1 MKREFP
7 DTIKLSS
14 AYSKAPCGITPK
26 RVLPAVVQAKQSEVQ
41 RPSLALALNHT
52 DKTAF
57 QAGARQDSMFLHNR
71 SSLEKIPVTN
81 PLAALES
88 NRHRRVRTSA
98 AMVGLA
104 LSVGASNV
112 LSLWNIKSAF
122 AAEESG
128 QSETLQDGVS
138 NTLNLDSMQA
148 IVPPSPVVQD
158 LSFSEV
164 STLASSAI
172 ETPING
178 SRFELADYYPHELF
192 SHTVEA
198 GETLA
203 NIARLYG
210 LETEILASFNHL
222 SVKAILPIGQVLQFP
237 RVLASVPSNP
247 KASVLWAQD
256 TNLKGKPDALKSL
269 GASFDSPSEA
279 VIPLQIQPA
288 SSPETLPIALL
299 PTAEVTPDRSTIN
312 LADLV
317 PYRVKAGDTLGKI
330 ARVYQVA
337 PSMLIAVNQ
346 IQNPNLLRVDQLIAV
361 PRREISLG
369 IVPTLSSEESSVPIL
384 ESVGSKPI
392 ETQTSGIELA
402 GNPLITSPETNSSSI
417 VASPIVASPI
427 LASVLNQDASRSP
440 YEATNALSGELSYQ
454 VQPGDTLA
462 KIARSYGVS
471 LSELIRAN
479 QLSNPNIILVN
490 QSVSIPNGSSRQGIA
505 FNNSGTSVQIAVN
518 PTPSSV
524 ELGQPT
530 ESKVVNDTIAVRS
543 APQLQVNTAIIP
555 TVPSLQSVVQ
565 ESIDLPTPT
574 TVSVVTP
581 EVPNLLAAIAPQ
593 STATP
598 FNPGAIVPSA
608 VESQTEPSAELG
620 NPYVSNLLSEVRAL
634 RDRYRAGAGV
644 AGEIGT
650 QTVVTPVAVPIAVP
664 QAPVVTQRPQTPP
677 MVSTGERINPEFNPQ
692 NDRNSGEAENSKLA
706 PALTPPSTILA
717 AAPLGSSSYEPLV
730 QSLVGQTVSP
740 ALPFL
745 TADPY
750 LPKEGHSSSGFI
762 WPAQGVFTS
771 GYGWRWGRMH
781 KGIDIAA
788 PVGTPIVAAASGVV
802 ISAGW
807 NSGGYGNLVEIRH
820 DDGSVTLY
828 AHNDRILVRAGQYVQ
843 QGDQVSEMGS
853 TGYSTGPHLHFEIHP
868 SGNGAV
874 NPMAYLP
881 K

>member
-26 RVLPAVVQAKQSEVQ
+26 RVVPAAVQAKQSEVQ

-52 DKTAF
+52 AETSF
-57 QAGARQDSMFLHNR
+57 QAGSTEDLMFFNDR
-71 SSLEKIPVTN
+71 SPLNKISVTN
-81 PLAALES
+81 PLAALEN

-122 AAEESG
+122 AAEESS
-128 QSETLQDGVS
+128 QSGAMQDWGS
-138 NTLNLDSMQA
+138 NTLSLDSLQG
-148 IVPPSPVVQD
+148 IVPPSPEVEEI
-158 LSFSEV
+158 SFSGG
-164 STLASSAI
+164 SPLASAAI
-172 ETPING
+172 ETNTDR
-178 SRFELADYYPHELF
+178 SRFDLADYYPHELF

-198 GETLA
+198 GETLV
-203 NIARLYG
+203 NIARRYG
-210 LETEILASFNHL
+210 LETEVLASFNNL
-222 SVKAILPIGQVLQFP
+222 SVKAVLPIGQVLQFP
-237 RVLASVPSNP
+237 RILATEDLPTNTASVPSNP
-247 KASVLWAQD
+247 KASVLWTQG
-256 TNLKGKPDALKSL
+256 TIENLKGKPDALKSL
-269 GASFDSPSEA
+269 GASFDQTSDP
-279 VIPLQIQPA
+279 VIPLQVQPA

-299 PTAEVTPDRSTIN
+299 PTEDAAAESNIN

-317 PYRVKAGDTLGKI
+317 PYRVKAGDTLDKI
-330 ARVYQVA
+330 ARIYQVA
-337 PSMLIAVNQ
+337 PSTLIAVNQ
-346 IQNPNLLRVDQLIAV
+346 IQNPNLLRVNQLIGV
-361 PRREISLG
+361 PRTELSLG
-369 IVPTLSSEESSVPIL
+369 IAPTPAPEQSLVPIL
-384 ESVGSKPI
+384 ESVGSQPVGS
-392 ETQTSGIELA
+392 QSV
-402 GNPLITSPETNSSSI
+402 TSPEPT
-417 VASPIVASPI
+417 ASPI

-462 KIARSYGVS
+462 KIARSHGIP

-490 QSVSIPNGSSRQGIA
+490 QSVAIPNRSGQGIA
-505 FNNSGTSVQIAVN
+505 LNAQDSVQIAVN

-524 ELGQPT
+524 ELGQPK
-530 ESKVVNDTIAVRS
+530 ESQLVNDTIAVRS

-565 ESIDLPTPT
+565 ESIALPAPKAVT
-574 TVSVVTP
+574 VVTP
-581 EVPNLLAAIAPQ
+581 EVPNVLAAIAPQ
-593 STATP
+593 SISTP
-598 FNPGAIVPSA
+598 FNPAVGAIVPDA
-608 VESQTEPSAELG
+608 VESKVEPNANLG
-620 NPYVSNLLSEVRAL
+620 NPYVSGLLSEVRTL
-634 RDRYRAGAGV
+634 RDRYRAGTGV
-644 AGEIGT
+644 TAETKT
-650 QTVVTPVAVPIAVP
+650 QPVATPAAIPVVVPSVATQAP
-664 QAPVVTQRPQTPP
+664 QAPSPAP
-677 MVSTGERINPEFNPQ
+677 MVSRGERVNPEFNPQ
-692 NDRNSGEAENSKLA
+692 TNANSRQVPSSSLA
-706 PALTPPSTILA
+706 PTLTPPSTILA
-717 AAPLGSSSYEPLV
+717 AAPVGSSSYEPLV

-740 ALPFL
+740 ALPSL
-745 TADPY
+745 SADPY
-750 LPKEGHSSSGFI
+750 LPKEGRSASGFI

-802 ISAGW
+802 ITAGW

-820 DDGSVTLY
+820 DDGSITLY
-828 AHNDRILVRAGQYVQ
+828 AHNDRILVRAGQYVE

-868 SGNGAV
+868 TGDGAV

>member
-26 RVLPAVVQAKQSEVQ
+26 RVVPAAVQAKQSEVQ

-52 DKTAF
+52 AETSF
-57 QAGARQDSMFLHNR
+57 QAGSTEDLMFFNDR
-71 SSLEKIPVTN
+71 SPLNKISVTN
-81 PLAALES
+81 PLAALEN

-122 AAEESG
+122 AAEESS
-128 QSETLQDGVS
+128 QSGAMQDWGS
-138 NTLNLDSMQA
+138 NTLSLDSLQG
-148 IVPPSPVVQD
+148 IVPPSPEVEEM
-158 LSFSEV
+158 SFSGG
-164 STLASSAI
+164 SPLASAAI
-172 ETPING
+172 ETNTDR
-178 SRFELADYYPHELF
+178 SRFDLADYYPHELF

-198 GETLA
+198 GETLV
-203 NIARLYG
+203 NIARRYG
-210 LETEILASFNHL
+210 LETEVLASFNHL
-222 SVKAILPIGQVLQFP
+222 SVKAVLPIGQVLQFP
-237 RVLASVPSNP
+237 RILATEDLPTNTASVPSNP
-247 KASVLWAQD
+247 KASVLWTQG
-256 TNLKGKPDALKSL
+256 TIENLKGKPDALKSL
-269 GASFDSPSEA
+269 GASFDQTSDP
-279 VIPLQIQPA
+279 VIPLQVQPA

-299 PTAEVTPDRSTIN
+299 PTEDTTAESNIN

-317 PYRVKAGDTLGKI
+317 PYRVKAGDTLDKI
-330 ARVYQVA
+330 ARIYQVA
-337 PSMLIAVNQ
+337 PSTLIAVNQ
-346 IQNPNLLRVDQLIAV
+346 IQNPNLLRVDQLIGV
-361 PRREISLG
+361 PRTELSLG
-369 IVPTLSSEESSVPIL
+369 IAPTPAPEQSLVPIL
-384 ESVGSKPI
+384 ESVGSQPVGS
-392 ETQTSGIELA
+392 QSV
-402 GNPLITSPETNSSSI
+402 TSPEPT
-417 VASPIVASPI
+417 ASPIVASPI

-462 KIARSYGVS
+462 KIARSHGIS

-490 QSVSIPNGSSRQGIA
+490 QSVAIPNRSGQGIA
-505 FNNSGTSVQIAVN
+505 LNAQDSVQIAVN

-524 ELGQPT
+524 ELGQPK
-530 ESKVVNDTIAVRS
+530 ESQLVNDTIAVRS

-565 ESIDLPTPT
+565 ESIALPAPKAVT
-574 TVSVVTP
+574 VVTP
-581 EVPNLLAAIAPQ
+581 EVPNVLAVIAPQ
-593 STATP
+593 SVSTP
-598 FNPGAIVPSA
+598 FNPAVGAIVPDA
-608 VESQTEPSAELG
+608 VESKAKPNANLG
-620 NPYVSNLLSEVRAL
+620 NPYVSGLLSEVRTL
-634 RDRYRAGAGV
+634 RDRYRAGTGV
-644 AGEIGT
+644 TAETKT
-650 QTVVTPVAVPIAVP
+650 QPVATPAAIPVVVPSVATQAP
-664 QAPVVTQRPQTPP
+664 QAPSPAP
-677 MVSTGERINPEFNPQ
+677 MVSRGERINPEFNPQ
-692 NDRNSGEAENSKLA
+692 TNANSRQVPSSSLA
-706 PALTPPSTILA
+706 PTLTPPSTILA
-717 AAPLGSSSYEPLV
+717 AAPVGSSSYEPLV

-740 ALPFL
+740 ALPSL
-745 TADPY
+745 SADPY
-750 LPKEGHSSSGFI
+750 LPKEGRSASGFI

-802 ISAGW
+802 ITAGW

-820 DDGSVTLY
+820 DDGSITLY
-828 AHNDRILVRAGQYVQ
+828 AHNDRILVRAGQYVE
-843 QGDQVSEMGS
+843 QGDQLSEMGS

-868 SGNGAV
+868 TGDGAV

>member
-14 AYSKAPCGITPK
+14 AYRKAPGGITPK
-26 RVLPAVVQAKQSEVQ
+26 RVVPAVVQAKQSEVQ

-52 DKTAF
+52 DKAGF
-57 QAGARQDSMFLHNR
+57 QAGSRQDLMFFNNR

-112 LSLWNIKSAF
+112 LSLWNMKGAL
-122 AAEESG
+122 AAEESTP
-128 QSETLQDGVS
+128 STTLQDGVS
-138 NTLNLDSMQA
+138 NTINLDSMQA
-148 IVPPSPVVQD
+148 IVPSSPVVED
-158 LSFSEV
+158 LSFSE
-164 STLASSAI
+164 SSALASAAI

-198 GETLA
+198 GDTLA
-203 NIARLYG
+203 NIARMYG
-210 LETEILASFNHL
+210 LETEVLASFNHL

-237 RVLASVPSNP
+237 RILASIPSNP
-247 KASVLWAQD
+247 KALVLWTQD
-256 TNLKGKPDALKSL
+256 ANLKGQPDALKSL
-269 GASFDSPSEA
+269 GSSFDSPSET
-279 VIPLQIQPA
+279 VIPLQIQPDA
-288 SSPETLPIALL
+288 SPETLPLALL
-299 PTAEVTPDRSTIN
+299 PVASPDTSIN

-317 PYRVKAGDTLGKI
+317 PYRVKAGDTLDKI
-330 ARVYQVA
+330 ARVHQV
-337 PSMLIAVNQ
+337 PSATLIAVNQ

-361 PRREISLG
+361 PRVEISLG
-369 IVPTLSSEESSVPIL
+369 VVPTPSSEESSVPIL
-384 ESVGSKPI
+384 DSLGSKPLANQLAG
-392 ETQTSGIELA
+392 TELA
-402 GNPLITSPETNSSSI
+402 GNPPITSPETQS
-417 VASPIVASPI
+417 SPIVASPI

-440 YEATNALSGELSYQ
+440 YEARNALSGELNYQ

-490 QSVSIPNGSSRQGIA
+490 QSVSIPKGSSRQGIA
-505 FNNSGTSVQIAVN
+505 FNNAEAPVQIAVN

-530 ESKVVNDTIAVRS
+530 ESQAVNDTIVVRS

-565 ESIDLPTPT
+565 ESIELPTPT
-574 TVSVVTP
+574 VVSVVTP
-581 EVPNLLAAIAPQ
+581 EVPNVLAAIAPQ

-598 FNPGAIVPSA
+598 FNPEAIVPNA
-608 VESQTEPSAELG
+608 VESQTEPSTELG

-634 RDRYRAGAGV
+634 RDRYRSEAGV
-644 AGEIGT
+644 EAEIET
-650 QTVVTPVAVPIAVP
+650 QTVATPVAVPIAVS
-664 QAPVVTQRPQTPP
+664 PVPGGTQRPQTPP

-692 NDRNSGEAENSKLA
+692 NDRNSGEAENAKLA

-750 LPKEGHSSSGFI
+750 LPKEGRSSSGFI

>member
-1 MKREFP
+1 
-7 DTIKLSS
+7 
-14 AYSKAPCGITPK
+14 
-26 RVLPAVVQAKQSEVQ
+26 
-41 RPSLALALNHT
+41 
-52 DKTAF
+52 
-57 QAGARQDSMFLHNR
+57 MFLHNR

-505 FNNSGTSVQIAVN
+505 FNNPGTSVQIAVN

-574 TVSVVTP
+574 AVSVVTP

-650 QTVVTPVAVPIAVP
+650 QTVATPVAVPIAVP

-750 LPKEGHSSSGFI
+750 LPKEGRSSSGFI

>member
-57 QAGARQDSMFLHNR
+57 QAGSRQDSMFLHNR

-112 LSLWNIKSAF
+112 LSLWNMKGAL
-122 AAEESG
+122 AAEES
-128 QSETLQDGVS
+128 SPSTTLQDGVS
-138 NTLNLDSMQA
+138 NTLNLDSMQT

-574 TVSVVTP
+574 AVNVVTP

-598 FNPGAIVPSA
+598 FNPGAIVPNA

-620 NPYVSNLLSEVRAL
+620 NPYVSNLLSEVRTL

-650 QTVVTPVAVPIAVP
+650 QTVATPVAVPIAVP

-692 NDRNSGEAENSKLA
+692 NDRNSGEAENSKLD

-750 LPKEGHSSSGFI
+750 LPTEGRSSSGFI

>member
-1 MKREFP
+1 
-7 DTIKLSS
+7 
-14 AYSKAPCGITPK
+14 
-26 RVLPAVVQAKQSEVQ
+26 
-41 RPSLALALNHT
+41 
-52 DKTAF
+52 
-57 QAGARQDSMFLHNR
+57 MFLHNR

-279 VIPLQIQPA
+279 VIPLQIQPV

-574 TVSVVTP
+574 AVSVVTP

-750 LPKEGHSSSGFI
+750 LPKEGRSSSGFI